1 MINFITC
8 TVCIFLNLIFIF
20 WFEKIRIFH
29 LIIDKPDNFRKFH
42 KKPTSLAGGVIL
54 MINILFFFI
63 VYLIYKKSLLDEI
76 IFVSVTELNFFIC
89 SCLLIFLI
97 GFFDDKFNFT
107 PLIKFFLLLSVIIL
121 LLYFNPN
128 SRLETIRL
136 SFIKNEIN
144 LAQYSTLFTLFCFL
158 VFINSFNMFDGINL
172 QASSYTLFIFITFA
186 IYLKISLLI
195 KILLI
200 FIIAF
205 KYLNF
210 RNKSFL
216 GDSGSLL
223 VAFIISFIFIK
234 LFNYNIINY
243 SDEIFIYMMLPGIDM
258 IRLFFQRIKMKR
270 NPFSFDRLHLH
281 HLLLKKFSY
290 TKSILIINLLIL
302 FPIMLNFFIAN
313 KLYIILITIF
323 AYTLTIF
330 KIKKI

>member
-136 SFIKNEIN
+136 SFIKNDTI
-144 LAQYSTLFTLFCFL
+144 
-158 VFINSFNMFDGINL
+158 FNRNNRRICIWKN
-172 QASSYTLFIFITFA
+172 IFI
-186 IYLKISLLI
+186 
-195 KILLI
+195 
-200 FIIAF
+200 
-205 KYLNF
+205 
-210 RNKSFL
+210 
-216 GDSGSLL
+216 
-223 VAFIISFIFIK
+223 
-234 LFNYNIINY
+234 
-243 SDEIFIYMMLPGIDM
+243 
-258 IRLFFQRIKMKR
+258 
-270 NPFSFDRLHLH
+270 
-281 HLLLKKFSY
+281 
-290 TKSILIINLLIL
+290 
-302 FPIMLNFFIAN
+302 
-313 KLYIILITIF
+313 
-323 AYTLTIF
+323 
-330 KIKKI
+330 